1 MRTFE
6 STRLI
11 SPVRGFVASGSRSG
25 DREIGGDLG
34 AHRCAFTIRRVGGL
48 RRSFLAHLYAIY
60 KIREKHNGHIGEGEE
75 GRQGNSVIAVR

>member
-11 SPVRGFVASGSRSG
+11 SPVRRSFVAPGSRSG
-25 DREIGGDLG
+25 DREIGDLG
-34 AHRCAFTIRRVGGL
+34 AHRCAFTIRQVGGL

-60 KIREKHNGHIGEGEE
+60 KIWEKHNGHIEEREE